1 MHGEGADQ
9 KPWDELWAGTG
20 WNQRDHQAHEFG
32 SLFTFSHE
40 GKVVGKMLCAYH
52 NGEVCTVGPTLE
64 IIEMAQEW
72 RGHGIGCDLLFFVE
86 HYLKELC
93 G

>member
-1 MHGEGADQ
+1 
-9 KPWDELWAGTG
+9 
-20 WNQRDHQAHEFG
+20 
-32 SLFTFSHE
+32 
-40 GKVVGKMLCAYH
+40 MLCAYH